1 MYDRQI
7 NLRYMKRVLVC
18 VEKIPSKNL
27 VVAMQRDTN
36 MFEALQLA
44 QTTAANIQYNIKTDL
59 QGRADLVGELLESYQ
74 LVEGYTLHRKQII
87 PCIT

>member
-1 MYDRQI
+1 
-7 NLRYMKRVLVC
+7 MKRVLVC

-59 QGRADLVGELLESYQ
+59 QGRADLVGELL
-74 LVEGYTLHRKQII
+74 HRKQII

>member
-7 NLRYMKRVLVC
+7 NLRYMKRVLVW
-18 VEKIPSKNL
+18 VEKIPSKKL

-44 QTTAANIQYNIKTDL
+44 QTTAANIQYNIETDQQGRTDL
-59 QGRADLVGELLESYQ
+59 VVRV
-74 LVEGYTLHRKQII
+74 T
-87 PCIT
+87 